1 MDRSELSALASDL
14 RATLGMLKRRLRE
27 RASLDDLTPS
37 QTDVLRWLHHHDQ
50 ATVSRLARECG
61 LRPQSMATIVA
72 TLQARGLVAGASDPQ
87 DGRQVLIRLTPL
99 CRDRISQGRAARE
112 DWLASRIEQLSA
124 EQQEQLRA
132 AASLLRRIAEP

>member
-37 QTDVLRWLHHHDQ
+37 QTDVLRWLHQHGQ
-50 ATVSRLARECG
+50 ATVSRLERECG

-72 TLQARGLVAGASDPQ
+72 ALQARGLVAGAPDPQ
-87 DGRQVLIRLTPL
+87 DGRQVLISLTEL
-99 CRDRISQGRAARE
+99 CRERISQGRAARE
-112 DWLASRIEQLSA
+112 DWLARRIEQLSA

-132 AASLLRRIAEP
+132 AAALLRSIAEP